1 MQDFEYKE
9 INGKIELTKYL
20 GNEKE
25 VIIPAKING
34 KNVTSIGSACFLMS
48 KIESVV
54 LSDNIIEIKDNAFN
68 SCSNLN
74 EVLFNDILVNIGSN
88 AFCGCRSLKEIVFPP
103 YLEKVA
109 DYAFSWCSGLEEVHF
124 PFVLLERGDKGFCF
138 CSKLKTVILHENE

>member
-25 VIIPAKING
+25 VVIPSEING
-34 KNVTSIGSACFLMS
+34 KPVISIGPACFLMS
-48 KIESVV
+48 KLESVV
-54 LSDNIIEIKDNAFN
+54 LSDNILEIKDNAFN

-103 YLEKVA
+103 YLDNTILALKKSFEN
-109 DYAFSWCSGLEEVHF
+109 
-124 PFVLLERGDKGFCF
+124 PFESSFLLI
-138 CSKLKTVILHENE
+138 TT